1 MTDSLTRKQ
10 YLHDILRPVSPE
22 TDIQDLRLYTQAVAQ
37 PGHQGIVLQGARLGA
52 DRIETPQITVRA
64 GYFMIAQYFPQK
76 GLWGL
81 VPPECD
87 GALAAPGYHVFALS
101 PAVDPD
107 YFRGSLST
115 DFFASKVFKAAR
127 KTGRLFLR
135 DFRRIPIW
143 LPPLEEQSRIAT
155 VLHAGQ
161 ESLEHSHSMIAA
173 VQQIKRSVAADLFA
187 QVNPSWESTTLGAC
201 ATFLRTGRGTYP
213 LIVTP
218 SGAILRDQPL
228 PVGAAAIQPTAD
240 LSADFLIEWL
250 DYVLPGIANPSG
262 ALESLPLMLPTF
274 YEQQKF
280 VSVLRLHDEA
290 IAALHEEYT
299 ALDHLLT
306 QIREAIY
313 SGGTLPPVLLEAL
326 AASIHPPTPPL

>member
-10 YLHDILRPVSPE
+10 YLHDILRPVPPD
-22 TDIQDLRLYTQAVAQ
+22 TDIQALRLYKQAVAQ
-37 PGHQGIVLQGARLGA
+37 PGHQGIALQGTQLGA
-52 DRIETPQITVRA
+52 DRIDTPQITLRA

-87 GALAAPGYHVFALS
+87 GALAAPGYHVFQVS
-101 PAVDPD
+101 PTVDPA
-107 YFRGSLST
+107 YLHGCLST
-115 DFFASKVFKAAR
+115 EFFASKVFKAAR

-135 DFRRIPIW
+135 DFRRIPVW
-143 LPPLEEQSRIAT
+143 LPPLDEQAHIVT
-155 VLHAGQ
+155 LLHAGN
-161 ESLEHSHSMIAA
+161 ESLEHSRSMVNA
-173 VQQIKRSVAADLFA
+173 VQQIKRSVAANLFA

-201 ATFLRTGRGTYP
+201 AALVRAGRGTYP

-228 PVGAAAIQPTAD
+228 PVGAAAIQPYAE
-240 LSADFLIEWL
+240 LSTDFLIEWL
-250 DYVLPGIANPSG
+250 DYALPGIANPSA

-280 VSVLRLHDEA
+280 VSVLRLHDDA
-290 IAALHEEYT
+290 IAALNEEYT
-299 ALDHLLT
+299 ALDHLLV
-306 QIREAIY
+306 QIREALY
-313 SGGTLPPVLLEAL
+313 SGGTLSPLLAEAL
-326 AASIHPPTPPL
+326 AASIHSPAPPL